1 MVFAKHDRDD
11 PEHEASDKLFARE
24 LLSGKKSRGMVFGRR
39 LFGNLPTDP
48 RCKLCSAPF
57 KGPFSPL
64 MRAIGKG
71 PWPRNPQY
79 CGSCLTA
86 MLKHRSGAEIEV
98 SLLFADVRDSTTL
111 AETMSPGEFR
121 TLMDRFF
128 HAASRELVDHDAIID
143 KFVGDEVIGIF
154 APLLAGERYA
164 ERAIAAGRAILRATG
179 HDTPSPWLPVGA
191 GVNTGVAYVG
201 TVGNDEL
208 IDFTAMG
215 DPVNVAARLSS
226 AAHAGELLVSLSTLT
241 AAGMPDDGLE
251 HRSLELKGKT
261 EVTEVVVLHA

>member
-1 MVFAKHDRDD
+1 MAFAKHEHD
-11 PEHEASDKLFARE
+11 PEHEASDELFARE

-39 LFGNLPTDP
+39 LFGRLPTDP

-57 KGPFSPL
+57 SGAFAPV

-86 MLKHRSGAEIEV
+86 MLKHRSGAEIEC
-98 SLLFADVRDSTTL
+98 SLLFADVRDSTTM
-111 AETMSPGEFR
+111 AETVRPAEFR
-121 TLMDRFF
+121 ALMDRFF
-128 HAASRELVDHDAIID
+128 HAASRELIHHDAIID

-164 ERAIAAGRAILRATG
+164 ERAVAAGRAILRATG
-179 HDTPSPWLPVGA
+179 HDTPSPWMPVGA
-191 GVNTGVAYVG
+191 GVNTGLAYVG
-201 TVGNDEL
+201 TVGSGEL
-208 IDFTAMG
+208 LDFTAMG

-226 AAHAGELLVSLSTLT
+226 AAGAGELLVSLSTLV
-241 AAGMPDDGLE
+241 AAGMTDDGLE

-261 EVTEVVVLHA
+261 ETTEVVVLRA